1 MPDAGKTI
9 KRFQLCKLNGNISI
23 EGNTN
28 VGLNA
33 KSSRAGSRS
42 YKFSTDLPMTRQ
54 AFSKASEQISWKV
67 GSNIKAESPVTD
79 PRWNMK
85 QNLYQKAAQVDDTLI
100 LIQNNPQLKPEQQ
113 YMQQQGSNVTQL
125 EPLDSFAGI
134 FGQDNTLDNIKQSS
148 MMPFV
153 LVGLAGLGA
162 FMVLRSRR

>member
-1 MPDAGKTI
+1 
-9 KRFQLCKLNGNISI
+9 
-23 EGNTN
+23 
-28 VGLNA
+28 
-33 KSSRAGSRS
+33 
-42 YKFSTDLPMTRQ
+42 
-54 AFSKASEQISWKV
+54 
-67 GSNIKAESPVTD
+67 
-79 PRWNMK
+79 MK

-134 FGQDNTLDNIKQSS
+134 FGQDNSLDNIKQSS